1 MSKRIVLDVGN
12 CGPDHASIRNMLTA
26 SFDVDVIKADS
37 LTDTLQQLNAN
48 DVALVLINRKL
59 DIDYSDGIEILRSIK
74 AEPSLESVPVM
85 MVTNYEEHQDQAVS
99 AGALRGFGKL
109 QLSDAKT
116 KERLAE
122 VLAK

>member
-12 CGPDHASIRNMLTA
+12 CGPDHASIRKMLTA
-26 SFDVDVIKADS
+26 SFDVDVIKADT
-37 LTDTLQQLNAN
+37 LTDTLQQLNSN
-48 DVALVLINRKL
+48 EVALVLINRKL

-74 AEPSLESVPVM
+74 AEPSLGSVPVM

-122 VLAK
+122 VLA